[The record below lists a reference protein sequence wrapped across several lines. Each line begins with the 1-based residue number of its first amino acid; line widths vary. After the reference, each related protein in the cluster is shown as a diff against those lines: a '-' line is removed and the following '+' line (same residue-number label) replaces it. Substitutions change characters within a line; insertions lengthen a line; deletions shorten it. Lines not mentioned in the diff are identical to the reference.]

1 MYYGSGKGDGQVIL
15 VPKSKCTG
23 CSACV
28 SICPQK
34 CLQMQK
40 DEYGFLHPILSK
52 PDLCVNCGLCGGT
65 CPVHNKLTIPSGGT
79 EAYAVYSENSVLRG
93 ESSSGGIFS
102 ELALTV
108 LGKNGAVYGAAY
120 DERFRIS
127 HICVEKTEDLGKL
140 RGAKYAQSD
149 LDDTF
154 FKIKRRLVNG
164 QQVLFAGTLCQVAGL
179 KSYLKTDYEGLL
191 TIDFVCHGVPSPV
204 AWERYVQ
211 WRAAKDNDGGLP
223 ETINLRSKSTG
234 WSRYRYSNVYQ
245 YAGGR
250 QYSAKSGE
258 DLYMRLFVGDYI
270 NRESCTDCHFKGYN
284 RVSDITLGDFWG
296 IWDIAPE
303 MDDDSGTSLILLHS
317 EKGKQ
322 TFAELKGRAK
332 YQPVTLEQASAQN
345 PSLLYSSPAKPQRGE
360 ILQMAFAGDF
370 DAIPEKIGSGQKQPG
385 VGMKILQRLKRAIR
399 R

>member
-1 MYYGSGKGDGQVIL
+1 
-15 VPKSKCTG
+15 
-23 CSACV
+23 
-28 SICPQK
+28 
-34 CLQMQK
+34 
-40 DEYGFLHPILSK
+40 
-52 PDLCVNCGLCGGT
+52 
-65 CPVHNKLTIPSGGT
+65 
-79 EAYAVYSENSVLRG
+79 
-93 ESSSGGIFS
+93 
-102 ELALTV
+102 
-108 LGKNGAVYGAAY
+108 
-120 DERFRIS
+120 
-127 HICVEKTEDLGKL
+127 
-140 RGAKYAQSD
+140 
-149 LDDTF
+149 
-154 FKIKRRLVNG
+154 
-164 QQVLFAGTLCQVAGL
+164 
-179 KSYLKTDYEGLL
+179 
-191 TIDFVCHGVPSPV
+191 
-204 AWERYVQ
+204 
-211 WRAAKDNDGGLP
+211 
-223 ETINLRSKSTG
+223 
-234 WSRYRYSNVYQ
+234 
-245 YAGGR
+245 
-250 QYSAKSGE
+250 
-258 DLYMRLFVGDYI
+258 MRLFVGDYI